1 MLLQASPCRSVA
13 YLTAHTTEK
22 QITKI
27 MVLKNE
33 NFTRFFK
40 LKLHIPSAQ
49 TKKKSFLN
57 TVEIICFSE
66 GSLLIIKMNDERLH
80 MLMI

>member
-1 MLLQASPCRSVA
+1 MPNNCQPYPKGLDFPMLLQPSPCRSVA
-13 YLTAHTTEK
+13 YLTAHTIEK

-33 NFTRFFK
+33 NFTRFVK

-49 TKKKSFLN
+49 TKKKKFLKHRGN
-57 TVEIICFSE
+57 Y
-66 GSLLIIKMNDERLH
+66 LL
-80 MLMI
+80 